1 MKAIGVTTFGGPE
14 VLQVVELPEPH
25 AGAGE
30 VRMRVHAA
38 SVNPT
43 DTLFRAGSQAARLS
57 GRPGP
62 HVPGMDAAGVIDE
75 LGSETDSR
83 LKVGDRV
90 VAAASRRHDKQGD
103 SRRRQEMTESN
114 APSGAQELFDGEY
127 EPSPIERI
135 RNQVALYES
144 TQGTQGNT
152 LEGRPVVILTTI
164 GSKSRK
170 IRKNPIM
177 RIQEDG
183 IYVAVASAAGS
194 PKNPSWYGNLLVH
207 PELRLQDGSE
217 IHRLR
222 AREVFGEEKQR
233 WWQVAE
239 RFWPHYPEY
248 RERAAGREIPLIL
261 LEPIAD

>member
-1 MKAIGVTTFGGPE
+1 
-14 VLQVVELPEPH
+14 
-25 AGAGE
+25 
-30 VRMRVHAA
+30 
-38 SVNPT
+38 
-43 DTLFRAGSQAARLS
+43 
-57 GRPGP
+57 
-62 HVPGMDAAGVIDE
+62 
-75 LGSETDSR
+75 
-83 LKVGDRV
+83 
-90 VAAASRRHDKQGD
+90 
-103 SRRRQEMTESN
+103 MTESN
-114 APSGAQELFDGEY
+114 APSGVQELFDGEY

-177 RIQEDG
+177 RIPEDG

-194 PKNPSWYGNLLVH
+194 PKNPSWYFNLLVH
-207 PELRLQDGSE
+207 PEVRLQDGSE

-222 AREVFGEEKQR
+222 AREVCGEEKQR
-233 WWQVAE
+233 WWLVAE

-248 RERAAGREIPLIL
+248 RERSAGREIPLIL

>member
-1 MKAIGVTTFGGPE
+1 
-14 VLQVVELPEPH
+14 
-25 AGAGE
+25 
-30 VRMRVHAA
+30 
-38 SVNPT
+38 
-43 DTLFRAGSQAARLS
+43 
-57 GRPGP
+57 
-62 HVPGMDAAGVIDE
+62 
-75 LGSETDSR
+75 
-83 LKVGDRV
+83 
-90 VAAASRRHDKQGD
+90 
-103 SRRRQEMTESN
+103 MTESN

-152 LEGRPVVILTTI
+152 LEDHPVVILTTI

-170 IRKNPIM
+170 VRKNPIM

-194 PKNPSWYGNLLVH
+194 PKNPSWYSNLLVH
-207 PELRLQDGSE
+207 PEVRLQDGSE

>member
-1 MKAIGVTTFGGPE
+1 
-14 VLQVVELPEPH
+14 
-25 AGAGE
+25 
-30 VRMRVHAA
+30 
-38 SVNPT
+38 
-43 DTLFRAGSQAARLS
+43 
-57 GRPGP
+57 
-62 HVPGMDAAGVIDE
+62 
-75 LGSETDSR
+75 
-83 LKVGDRV
+83 
-90 VAAASRRHDKQGD
+90 
-103 SRRRQEMTESN
+103 MTERSG
-114 APSGAQELFDGEY
+114 PSGALGVFDGEY
-127 EPSPIERI
+127 RPSPIAAR
-135 RNQVALYES
+135 RNQVALNES
-144 TQGTQGNT
+144 TQGRQGNT
-152 LEGRPVVILTTI
+152 LARRPVVFLAPI

>member
-1 MKAIGVTTFGGPE
+1 
-14 VLQVVELPEPH
+14 
-25 AGAGE
+25 
-30 VRMRVHAA
+30 
-38 SVNPT
+38 
-43 DTLFRAGSQAARLS
+43 
-57 GRPGP
+57 
-62 HVPGMDAAGVIDE
+62 
-75 LGSETDSR
+75 
-83 LKVGDRV
+83 
-90 VAAASRRHDKQGD
+90 
-103 SRRRQEMTESN
+103 MTESN

-127 EPSPIERI
+127 ETSPIERI
-135 RNQVALYES
+135 RNQVALYKS

-170 IRKNPIM
+170 VRKNPIM

-207 PELRLQDGSE
+207 PEVRLQDGSE